1 VEDELRGQDNDG
13 EPRGFG
19 AVERHEHKD
28 EIERGGSRCNPKTAR
43 FTGEE
48 ANESFSLNWLTHEGH
63 TFAWEL
69 DYLRAPS
76 QVPIPCSFE
85 RMIFPAEFF
94 GYLVVFYMFGIGQS
108 LFICNLCRL

>member
-48 ANESFSLNWLTHEGH
+48 ANESFSLN
-63 TFAWEL
+63 
-69 DYLRAPS
+69 
-76 QVPIPCSFE
+76 
-85 RMIFPAEFF
+85 
-94 GYLVVFYMFGIGQS
+94 
-108 LFICNLCRL
+108 